1 MSFTVTPNCSVL
13 VTNTNNEDGD
23 GCPHKY
29 WTIYYCFST
38 SWTNNL
44 TDMVLLMVFMQWIN
58 RWYKLPV
65 KRGWREQSRF
75 FCYMWTQNSVQILS
89 LNFKLF
95 LELLNVFIW
104 RTLLSFFTSL
114 LAHCWKFLVSHRDPR
129 EFLCMDVREFLWALG
144 ADRPCCEGGD
154 WARAGLGQEGKR
166 WVKGCDMQHL
176 VLLLLSCQSLSTS

>member
-1 MSFTVTPNCSVL
+1 MSFTVTPNCSIL

-44 TDMVLLMVFMQWIN
+44 TDMVLLMVLMQWIN
-58 RWYKLPV
+58 RWYNLPV
-65 KRGWREQSRF
+65 KRGWREHSRF

-129 EFLCMDVREFLWALG
+129 EFLLYR
-144 ADRPCCEGGD
+144 CEGI
-154 WARAGLGQEGKR
+154 
-166 WVKGCDMQHL
+166 
-176 VLLLLSCQSLSTS
+176 SLSTWCWQALLWRGRLGTGWPWPGRQEMG